1 MSGLVFIVV
10 CGYALVILL
19 LSKEML
25 TYPKTKIT
33 PETKKLPFS
42 IIINYRNEEGNLP
55 RLLESIYHQKY
66 DPELLQWIFVNDNS
80 TDHSLPLLQ
89 SFKAKNPKFK
99 MLLINRVPQ
108 SASGKKDGITQAIK
122 LSHYNRIITTDA
134 DCLLPQNWVLSY
146 QAIYNQHTDAHF
158 IAAPIQIKQ
167 ENTILSSLQQ
177 QEMVALQLITMGS
190 FSYRQPFM
198 CNGANMSFTKEAFQQ
213 VNGYEDNLHISSGDD
228 IFLLEK
234 LAAEDVMKC
243 HYLKNPEAVVTTFPK
258 QHLKG
263 VILQRAR
270 WAQKGSETKSLL
282 NKLVSFQ
289 VLLMSLLFVCSPILW
304 YFSLLTDQM
313 LIGILITKAFTDVI
327 VLVIGDQ
334 FFENVNWK
342 FVGINFLLYPFL
354 VLLIALKSL
363 SKPQW
368 QGREINA
375 STSPQD

>member
-1 MSGLVFIVV
+1 MSGLVFIVIF
-10 CGYALVILL
+10 GYALAILL

-25 TYPKTKIT
+25 TYPAIKIT
-33 PETKKLPFS
+33 PETKKIPFS
-42 IIINYRNEEGNLP
+42 ILINYRNEEGQLP
-55 RLLESIYHQKY
+55 ELLKSIKNQNY
-66 DPELLQWIFVNDNS
+66 DLDLLQWIFVNDNS
-80 TDHSLPLLQ
+80 TDRGLELLQ
-89 SFKAKNPKFK
+89 SFKAKNPKLK
-99 MLLINRVPQ
+99 ILLIDRVPK
-108 SASGKKDGITQAIK
+108 SASGKKDGINQAIA
-122 LSHYNRIITTDA
+122 LSDYNHIITTDA

-158 IAAPIQIKQ
+158 VAAPIQIKQ
-167 ENTILSSLQQ
+167 QNTILSSLQQ

-213 VNGYEDNLHISSGDD
+213 VNGYEGNLHISSGDD

-258 QHLKG
+258 QRLKE

-313 LIGILITKAFTDVI
+313 LIGILITKAFTDVV

-342 FVGINFLLYPFL
+342 FVGINFLLYPLL
-354 VLLIALKSL
+354 VLFIALKSL

-375 STSPQD
+375 PTSPQD

>member
-1 MSGLVFIVV
+1 
-10 CGYALVILL
+10 
-19 LSKEML
+19 
-25 TYPKTKIT
+25 
-33 PETKKLPFS
+33 
-42 IIINYRNEEGNLP
+42 
-55 RLLESIYHQKY
+55 
-66 DPELLQWIFVNDNS
+66 
-80 TDHSLPLLQ
+80 
-89 SFKAKNPKFK
+89 
-99 MLLINRVPQ
+99 
-108 SASGKKDGITQAIK
+108 
-122 LSHYNRIITTDA
+122 
-134 DCLLPQNWVLSY
+134 
-146 QAIYNQHTDAHF
+146 
-158 IAAPIQIKQ
+158 
-167 ENTILSSLQQ
+167 
-177 QEMVALQLITMGS
+177 
-190 FSYRQPFM
+190 
-198 CNGANMSFTKEAFQQ
+198 

-243 HYLKNPEAVVTTFPK
+243 HYLKNPEAVVTTFSK
-258 QHLKG
+258 KYLKE

>member
-1 MSGLVFIVV
+1 MSGLIFIVIF
-10 CGYALVILL
+10 GYALAILL

-25 TYPKTKIT
+25 TYPAIKIT
-33 PETKKLPFS
+33 PETKKIPFS
-42 IIINYRNEEGNLP
+42 ILINYRNEEGQLP
-55 RLLESIYHQKY
+55 ELLKSIKNQNY
-66 DPELLQWIFVNDNS
+66 DLDLLQWIFVNDNS
-80 TDHSLPLLQ
+80 TDRGLELLQ
-89 SFKAKNPKFK
+89 SFKAKNPKLK
-99 MLLINRVPQ
+99 ILLIDRVPK
-108 SASGKKDGITQAIK
+108 SASGKKDGITQAIA
-122 LSHYNRIITTDA
+122 LSDYNHIITTDA

-158 IAAPIQIKQ
+158 VAAPIQIEQ
-167 ENTILSSLQQ
+167 QNTILSSLQQ

-213 VNGYEDNLHISSGDD
+213 VNGYEGNLHISSGDD

-258 QHLKG
+258 QRLKE

-313 LIGILITKAFTDVI
+313 LIGILITKAFTDVV

-342 FVGINFLLYPFL
+342 FVGINFLLYPLL
-354 VLLIALKSL
+354 VLFIALKSL

-375 STSPQD
+375 PTSPQD